1 MAKFRITASEM
12 VYYEADVEA
21 ENEQEAMDKAWTDSD
36 GNIDW
41 YQYDSSDY
49 QIDGATEIEGE

>member
-21 ENEQEAMDKAWTDSD
+21 ENEQEAMDKAWTDDD
-36 GNIDW
+36 GKIEW
-41 YQYDSSDY
+41 YTYDASGY